1 MEEEIQIYEFKRIDG
16 LFHIVEEDLDNLR
29 RNLMSELD
37 RLQARISV
45 LERQL
50 RESNGRRLGQ

>member
-1 MEEEIQIYEFKRIDG
+1 MDESIQIYEFKRIDG
-16 LFHIVEEDLDNLR
+16 LFRIVEEDLDSLR
-29 RNLMSELD
+29 RNLMGELD

-50 RESNGRRLGQ
+50 REANGSRLE